1 MDNIF
6 LSKKLASKKSYQD
19 LSDHTRINREYIRKL
34 VTHPEQHENIPALIA
49 IGTELGMVSL
59 EVRLCWSLLRKEE
72 LERRTRKQAD
82 L

>member
-1 MDNIF
+1 MNIF
-6 LSKKLASKKSYQD
+6 LSKKLSSGYSYQY
-19 LSDHTRINREYIRKL
+19 LSDKTGIHREYIRKL

-72 LERRTRKQAD
+72 LERRTRRTAD